1 MKLDYLIDTNIF
13 ISLFNQE
20 LTQPVPNGNIG
31 YSVITSIEILS
42 FKSLSLEEEN
52 LIRSTLKTLIEV
64 SLDATIAEK
73 TIQLRRKYRLKI
85 PDAVILASAW
95 ECAAV
100 LITNDQQLSKIS
112 EVQVISLPTKS

>member
-1 MKLDYLIDTNIF
+1 MRLDYLIDTNIF

-52 LIRSTLKTLIEV
+52 LIRSTLKTLIKV

-73 TIQLRRKYRLKI
+73 TIQLRRKYSLKI